1 MTLNELDQLLLD
13 WQRKLDL
20 AGQNLLALQN
30 LPTYQRLAGEG
41 GFCKATL
48 SGLSASVAEPMLQSM
63 HDLFQQYDLLAQTID
78 RALFLRRQINPFWGS
93 DPRQQN
99 VLDILQGKSI
109 QIAQAELS
117 VAQIGLLSHPDQ
129 SYFVTPESLLSTM
142 QATFDR
148 LRDQLLA
155 IDHAWETLEPKLLEV
170 QGKIRGLEA
179 EGADLSRVKAQL
191 LPLQDRVFA
200 DPLGVEAE
208 FEQQIL
214 PLIEQVQ
221 QQFQQAKAEQQQL
234 EADLQQARRQWRHLQ
249 TLDQQSRSLQAEAS
263 QAIQAAPLL
272 PSVQLVA
279 LEQWLLRL
287 ELRFLEGA
295 LEGAKAAVR
304 VGLQNWMQQAAQ
316 AITSLEAAISAQRQI
331 LQQRQELAGRLNALQ
346 AKAAARGL
354 SGDGTLRHF
363 ATEAG
368 EILAQPPVD
377 LKSLEA
383 LVGGYERWLNRD
395 R

>member
-20 AGQNLLALQN
+20 AGQNLLTLQN

-48 SGLSASVAEPMLQSM
+48 SGLTAKVAEPMLQSM

-78 RALFLRRQINPFWGS
+78 RALFLRRQINPLWGS

-109 QIAQAELS
+109 HIAQAELS

-129 SYFVTPESLLSTM
+129 SYFVTPTSLLTTM
-142 QATFDR
+142 QATFDW

-155 IDHAWETLEPKLLEV
+155 IDQAWENLEPKLLKV
-170 QGKIRGLEA
+170 QDKIRALEA
-179 EGADLSRVKAQL
+179 EGADLSLAKAQL

-214 PLIEQVQ
+214 PLIERVQ
-221 QQFQQAKAEQQQL
+221 QQFRQAKAAQQQL
-234 EADLQQARRQWRHLQ
+234 EADLQQARSQWRQLQ

-263 QAIQAAPLL
+263 QAIQATPQQ

-287 ELRFLEGA
+287 ELRF

-316 AITSLEAAISAQRQI
+316 AITSLEAAISTQQLL

-354 SGDGTLRHF
+354 AGDGTLRHF